1 MGLVG
6 HLVQEHEAVAV
17 PGEGAQGWI
26 CQDWSGVGTGKSGGC
41 CKEADSSSQW
51 ESGKNL
57 IRTRA
62 FCPTTR
68 GLPCSPCSPTA
79 GVFKSL

>member
-6 HLVQEHEAVAV
+6 HLVQEQEAVAV

-26 CQDWSGVGTGKSGGC
+26 CPVWRRVGTGILGGC
-41 CKEADSSSQW
+41 CKAADSSSEW

-68 GLPCSPCSPTA
+68 GLPRSP
-79 GVFKSL
+79 